1 MRLISSFAAS
11 LWLLGKLVEA
21 GTHSRGP
28 EALYFYYAYRLDVEV
43 SSSMKVPE
51 AWKLAPG
58 GNNDPED
65 WPDNEVDETRKGMN
79 FHAFI
84 AKVAKGGYGRVAG
97 RQKVADPWFPTTE
110 ELVDL
115 ARWPRDD
122 GMPLDPIDS
131 TKTNRFSY
139 VGVAPRNLLGKLNE
153 AGKKPGDYFN
163 LENLMAIVANRAMD
177 RYEKNTAVG
186 QRYYNEM
193 RKCVKEAQIARKID
207 GGDHTKDTSWKL
219 LEQWLGAQ
227 PDKYKVEKKNI
238 EKSLL
243 KQQTVTVLP
252 AESTIFAGSQYKD
265 MDWVAT
271 RTAITKKVG
280 KKAVGGVFY
289 KGNLFKFFKKMAA
302 DMVSCAS
309 TFVSWSRCPR
319 TINSGSQGLTT

>member
-1 MRLISSFAAS
+1 L
-11 LWLLGKLVEA
+11 
-21 GTHSRGP
+21 
-28 EALYFYYAYRLDVEV
+28 
-43 SSSMKVPE
+43 
-51 AWKLAPG
+51 KLAPTQG
-58 GNNDPED
+58 KNLPED
-65 WPDNEVDETRKGMN
+65 WPNNEVDETKKGMN
-79 FHAFI
+79 FHAFMTN
-84 AKVAKGGYGRVAG
+84 VAKGGYSRNEGRV
-97 RQKVADPWFPTTE
+97 KVGDPWSPTMD
-110 ELVDL
+110 ELTGL

-122 GMPLDPIDS
+122 GVALEPEDS
-131 TKTNRFSY
+131 NKAGRFSY
-139 VGVAPRNLLGKLNE
+139 VGVSPGKLLGKLNE
-153 AGKKPGDYFN
+153 AGSKPGTYFN
-163 LENLMAIVANRAMD
+163 LDNILAIVANRAKD
-177 RYEKNTAVG
+177 VYASNPEIG